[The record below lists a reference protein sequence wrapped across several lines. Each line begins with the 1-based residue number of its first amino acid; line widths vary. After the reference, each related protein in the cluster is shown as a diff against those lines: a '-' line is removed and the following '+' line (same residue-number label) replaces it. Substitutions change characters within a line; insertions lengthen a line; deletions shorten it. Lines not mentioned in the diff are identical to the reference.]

1 MPLVQD
7 DLGREV
13 LGRAWLGFG
22 LGFGLGLGLGLGLG
36 FGLGLGLRYV
46 TALSMYW
53 KTVVPTEV
61 TAKSLSMCSRSK
73 RP

>member
-1 MPLVQD
+1 M
-7 DLGREV
+7 
-13 LGRAWLGFG
+13 
-22 LGFGLGLGLGLGLG
+22 GLGLGLGLG
-36 FGLGLGLRYV
+36 FGFGLGLGLGYV